1 MRFITIHVDNRFSWN
16 WNNLKALKDYIFKFK
31 ELEVTE
37 DKRKGKPESETKKEG
52 DKLGNYG
59 MESES
64 TKTEKIIK
72 DLHVDSRWVA

>member
-1 MRFITIHVDNRFSWN
+1 MRFITINVDNRFSWN

-31 ELEVTE
+31 ELEITE
-37 DKRKGKPESETKKEG
+37 DKRKGKSELETKKG

-59 MESES
+59 MESER
-64 TKTEKIIK
+64 TKNEKMIK

>member
-37 DKRKGKPESETKKEG
+37 DKRKGKSELETKKG
-52 DKLGNYG
+52 YKLGNYG
-59 MESES
+59 MESER
-64 TKTEKIIK
+64 TKNEKMIK